1 MKILCAH
8 TAQALSL
15 PYAGMTRV
23 FKFTKYEHRPR
34 IEEIK
39 QKNMGR
45 LPHALKNIANN
56 YY

>member
-1 MKILCAH
+1 MEILWAH
-8 TAQALSL
+8 TALGPIPA
-15 PYAGMTRV
+15 YAGMTRF

-34 IEEIK
+34 REEIK